1 MSNSRIV
8 VTGIGA
14 SSPLGG
20 TAPES
25 WSALLDG
32 VSGAR
37 TLEYDWVEKY
47 QLPVTFAAEAK
58 VRPDTVLERP
68 VAKRLD
74 PSSQFAL
81 IAVVA
86 SGGSAAVAIATSTLV
101 GTRNAF
107 YGFAMS
113 PVLQP
118 RGAQRFLAAQA
129 TIDESTGM
137 AARYQGDRD
146 SARLA
151 FWATAGSIY
160 VLWNLGTLIGA
171 VGAGLI
177 DDPNAFGLDAAAP
190 AAFLALVWPRLTT
203 WPMRIVA
210 IVSLGSA
217 VALAPFVAA
226 GVPVLLAGAAG
237 IVIGLILG
245 VRAGEQ

>member
-1 MSNSRIV
+1 MKARRAIIGDAV
-8 VTGIGA
+8 ALGVGTGVYAISFGA
-14 SSPLGG
+14 LSVAAGL
-20 TAPES
+20 
-25 WSALLDG
+25 SAWQAQALSLLMFT
-32 VSGAR
+32 GA
-37 TLEYDWVEKY
+37 
-47 QLPVTFAAEAK
+47 
-58 VRPDTVLERP
+58 
-68 VAKRLD
+68 
-74 PSSQFAL
+74 SQFAL